1 MDAKNYIFV
10 DRLNDGV
17 VIEID
22 RLLQLLDGGFGTQ
35 TPLLEE
41 SFILLDEVVLLKF
54 TFFQKDDRLASTLYQ
69 DIFFQAGFQ
78 LLNCLFVGLLQ
89 AHHIIFAPSDT
100 LDQFLYF
107 LSLIKK

>member
-54 TFFQKDDRLASTLYQ
+54 TFFEKDD
-69 DIFFQAGFQ
+69 
-78 LLNCLFVGLLQ
+78 
-89 AHHIIFAPSDT
+89 
-100 LDQFLYF
+100 
-107 LSLIKK
+107 